1 MNDLQIFSNPEFGQV
16 RTVELDSQPWLVGKD
31 VAEAL
36 GYKNPGKAII
46 AHVDEEDK
54 RLEML
59 SQGSDSQNGNVSP
72 SSKTALI
79 NESGL
84 YSLILSSKMPKAKAF
99 KHWVTSEV
107 LPALRRNGVYET
119 VKAQQH
125 IEQLEATNERL
136 TAAIQAVST
145 AKEQLAE
152 VTDLRNDFIKHRDD
166 YKACFI
172 QAKANYGK
180 ICDSLRQAESLVQ
193 RAQAELDSRID
204 QLKIVAFGLPA
215 FGQIMADIFTT
226 EKKE

>member
-1 MNDLQIFSNPEFGQV
+1 
-16 RTVELDSQPWLVGKD
+16 
-31 VAEAL
+31 
-36 GYKNPGKAII
+36 
-46 AHVDEEDK
+46 
-54 RLEML
+54 
-59 SQGSDSQNGNVSP
+59 
-72 SSKTALI
+72 
-79 NESGL
+79 
-84 YSLILSSKMPKAKAF
+84 MPKAKAF

-215 FGQIMADIFTT
+215 FDQIMADIFTT